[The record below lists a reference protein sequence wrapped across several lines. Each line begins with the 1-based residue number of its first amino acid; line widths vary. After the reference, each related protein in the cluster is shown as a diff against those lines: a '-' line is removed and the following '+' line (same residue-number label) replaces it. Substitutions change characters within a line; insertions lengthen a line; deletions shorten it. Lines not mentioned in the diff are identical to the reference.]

1 MSEKVSAQDFYR
13 CQFCGKTAHPSKWKK
28 DKCPHCGAK
37 YDAILAQEG
46 DD

>member
-1 MSEKVSAQDFYR
+1 MTTKDDLIR
-13 CQFCGKTAHPSKWKK
+13 CQFCGRDSKRREWHE
-28 DKCPHCGAK
+28 DKCPHCRCE